1 MGQYV
6 FLEFYSLL
14 DRVFFETD
22 NSGLEIG
29 SIYQA
34 ASLIL
39 QLPVAPLAEQVIGNW
54 NTISN
59 RKIS

>member
-1 MGQYV
+1 MVQHV

-22 NSGLEIG
+22 DSGLEIG
-29 SIYQA
+29 SIYQG

-39 QLPVAPLAEQVIGNW
+39 QIPVAPLAEQVVANW
-54 NTISN
+54 NAISN
-59 RKIS
+59 